1 MAQVVK
7 ELSVCT
13 DCFMYVAIGVESL
26 DDIDDTAEAIIIN
39 GVNELSEHG
48 YVVTGDETYGFCF
61 PPCECC
67 KRKLGGDR
75 FQVLVLN

>member
-7 ELSVCT
+7 ELSVCS
-13 DCFMYVAIGVESL
+13 DCFMHVATGDEPERFEVVKGV
-26 DDIDDTAEAIIIN
+26 I
-39 GVNELSEHG
+39 ELSDYG
-48 YVVTGDETYGFCF
+48 YVVTGNESYGFCF

-67 KRKLGGDR
+67 KSKLAGDR